1 MDRNSKSQLLVA
13 SMIEEVIE
21 KLKACKNEQEWLEI
35 EKQYKHEEWWYPQV
49 VVPAIKVSTRIRNE
63 WPV

>member
-1 MDRNSKSQLLVA
+1 
-13 SMIEEVIE
+13 MIEEVIE